1 MSSSPP
7 TARRSSPKVG
17 HIVQLCQM
25 TKTFA
30 IKKKKK
36 MAVLH
41 LAMIQLFFV
50 PRDFMAFHSLA
61 SNKDL
66 LKSSNKDLLTTTI
79 TTLGFVQNFR
89 NERSPC
95 L

>member
-1 MSSSPP
+1 
-7 TARRSSPKVG
+7 
-17 HIVQLCQM
+17 
-25 TKTFA
+25 
-30 IKKKKK
+30 

-41 LAMIQLFFV
+41 LAMIQLFFFV

-89 NERSPC
+89 NEQSPC